1 MRKIYLIIIVLIF
14 ATTSKLSAQQL
25 PLYSQYMFN
34 HMLINPAVTGS
45 TEGIDL
51 KLLARQQ
58 WVGIDKGPSTQL
70 ISGHT
75 SLVNGTMGVGGII
88 FADRFGPETKIG
100 LQGNYSYIIPVFGES
115 AKLAFGLSLQV
126 FQYQMNYADLTYLD
140 LDDPELNFNK
150 ENAWLPES
158 DFGIY
163 LYSENYF
170 AGISGNQLLE
180 LPVKIGTSYLDRN
193 NTSTLSRHYHLLGG
207 YMFKLNADFSIEPSV
222 LLKTTFK
229 SPFQAD
235 VNVRGVYRN
244 DYWLGFS
251 YRTDGDIIALIG
263 MSYKEFVF
271 GFAFD
276 YATSKLSNFQAGTFE
291 LMFGYDIPSNVNRGK
306 SRF

>member
-140 LDDPELNFNK
+140 AEDPELNFNK

-163 LYSENYF
+163 LYSEKYF

-180 LPVKIGTSYLDRN
+180 LPVKIGNSYIDRSN
-193 NTSTLSRHYHLLGG
+193 ANTLSRHYHLLGG
-207 YMFKLNADFSIEPSV
+207 YKFNLSGQFALEPST

-235 VNVRGVYRN
+235 INVRGIYKK
-244 DYWLGFS
+244 DYWLGLS
-251 YRTDGDIIALIG
+251 YRTDGAIVTLLG
-263 MSYKEFVF
+263 LTYKDFIF

-291 LMFGYDIPSNVNRGK
+291 LMLGYNIIKDPYSGR
-306 SRF
+306 SRY

>member
-1 MRKIYLIIIVLIF
+1 MKKIYLIIIVLIF
-14 ATTSKLSAQQL
+14 ASANKLSTQQL

-34 HMLINPAVTGS
+34 RMLLNPAVTGS
-45 TEGIDL
+45 TDAIDL
-51 KLLARQQ
+51 RLTARQQ

-70 ISGHT
+70 ISGHL

-100 LQGNYSYIIPVFGES
+100 LQANYAYILPVFKES

-126 FQYQMNYADLTYLD
+126 FQYQMNYANLTYLD
-140 LDDPELNFNK
+140 AGDPELNFNK

-163 LYSENYF
+163 LYSTKYF

-180 LPVKIGTSYLDRN
+180 LPVKIGTSYIDRS

-207 YMFKLNADFSIEPSV
+207 YMFNLNTNFALEPSV

-235 VNVRGVYRN
+235 INLRGIYKK

-251 YRTDGDIIALIG
+251 YRTDGAIVSLLG
-263 MSYKEFVF
+263 MSYKDFIF

-276 YATSKLSNFQAGTFE
+276 YATSKISNFQAGTFE
-291 LMFGYDIPSNVNRGK
+291 VMLGYNIHRSEYSGRSMF
-306 SRF
+306 